1 MKIENKQVE
10 DYLSIFSDGSQEDIK
25 EAGISLKKILEKRED
40 NQTIINTT
48 EEEALT
54 KETLAKELLERSIKR
69 HEIAMEENKKIKE
82 KLIRKTKKDFL
93 ENVFKSEIDIINDF
107 LQEAR
112 KIREKK

>member
-1 MKIENKQVE
+1 
-10 DYLSIFSDGSQEDIK
+10 
-25 EAGISLKKILEKRED
+25 
-40 NQTIINTT
+40 
-48 EEEALT
+48 
-54 KETLAKELLERSIKR
+54 
-69 HEIAMEENKKIKE
+69 MEENKNIKE